1 MSEADMK
8 AYVVRLSLPVE
19 APSMGE
25 AIATFFDMARASGW
39 VFRVS
44 TPAGDF
50 MVNTDIDPESG
61 SHRVMDVLPAP

>member
-1 MSEADMK
+1 MSDAELK
-8 AYVVRLSLPVE
+8 PYVVRLSLPLE

-25 AIATFFDMARASGW
+25 AITTFFDMARETGW

-50 MVNTDIDPESG
+50 MVNTEIDPESG
-61 SHRVMDVLPAP
+61 THRVMDVLPAP